1 MTTLERVVI
10 EGQGTFVRVRKPAYW
25 LFVALVGFGLVSLGT
40 MMSDAITALSTAL
53 WISGLLNGALAAAF
67 ILILS
72 RMDLF
77 EREPAAVRA
86 AAFIWGAVVATSL
99 AIVANNNLL
108 TLMTKWFGT
117 AFASRWGAAIA
128 GPTNEE
134 WFKALGVVILV
145 LIVREHFNRSI
156 DGLTY
161 GAMCGLGFQVTENM
175 VYAINNAFSNPN
187 SDLAGAV
194 SITVMRIVVAGPWS
208 HPIYS
213 GVAGLGIAY
222 AVTTKG
228 NRSTTRRYGIAAG
241 LFVAAWLMHAL
252 WNSPI
257 PRGLPGGFGALVIY
271 GKGALILVFFLVL
284 YRYAAR
290 YEWRWFG
297 RIMTGQPESVITPE
311 EMESM
316 RTLRTRRKARKQ
328 ADFVYGPKGHRMVA
342 RMQRAQLNVGEALA
356 RAKRAEVD
364 PRNALYV
371 AVALENVRVIR
382 ADLDAARTTGRRA
395 NGART
400 GSGLR
405 SRRSRL

>member
-1 MTTLERVVI
+1 MTTMERVVI

-25 LFVALVGFGLVSLGT
+25 LYVALVAFGLVSLGS
-40 MMSDAITALSTAL
+40 MMSEAVSALSTAL
-53 WISGLLNGALAAAF
+53 WIAAVLNGVLAAVF
-67 ILILS
+67 VLILS

-86 AAFIWGAVVATSL
+86 AAFIWGAIVATSL
-99 AIVANNNLL
+99 AIIANNNLL
-108 TLMTKWFGT
+108 ALLTKLFGT
-117 AFASRWGAAIA
+117 EFAARWGAALA

-134 WFKALGVVILV
+134 WLKTLGVVILV
-145 LIVREHFNRSI
+145 LIVKEHFNRSI

-175 VYAINNAFSNPN
+175 VYAINNAFANPN
-187 SDLAGAV
+187 SDITGAV
-194 SITVMRIVVAGPWS
+194 SITVMRILVAGPWS

-228 NRSTTRRYGIAAG
+228 HRSVPRRYGIAVG
-241 LFVAAWLMHAL
+241 LFVLAWLMHAL
-252 WNSPI
+252 WNSPL
-257 PRGLPGGFGALVIY
+257 PGGLPGGLTTLAVY
-271 GKGALILVFFLVL
+271 AKGGLILVFFVVL

-297 RIMTGQPESVITPE
+297 KIMTGQPAEVITAT

-328 ADFVYGPKGHRMVA
+328 AEFQYGPKGRKLVA
-342 RMQRAQLNVGEALA
+342 RMQKAQLMLGEALA
-356 RAKRAEVD
+356 RAQRAEVD
-364 PRNALYV
+364 PVNDLGV
-371 AVALENVRVIR
+371 LVALQNVRAVR
-382 ADLDAARTTGRRA
+382 ADLDDARHFGRKRR
-395 NGART
+395 NRRPARDD
-400 GSGLR
+400 S
-405 SRRSRL
+405 

>member
-1 MTTLERVVI
+1 MTAVERVVV

-25 LFVALVGFGLVSLGT
+25 LYVALVTFGLVSLGG
-40 MMSDAITALSTAL
+40 MMSEAVTALSSAL
-53 WISGLLNGALAAAF
+53 WIAAVLNGILAAVF
-67 ILILS
+67 VLILS

-86 AAFIWGAVVATSL
+86 AAFIWGAVVATSV
-99 AIVANNNLL
+99 AIIANNNLL
-108 TLMTKWFGT
+108 ALLTKLFGT
-117 AFASRWGAAIA
+117 EFAARWGAALA

-134 WFKALGVVILV
+134 WLKTLGVIILV

-187 SDLAGAV
+187 SDVAGAV
-194 SITVMRIVVAGPWS
+194 SITIMRIVVAGPWS

-228 NRSTTRRYGIAAG
+228 HRSTFRRYGIAVG
-241 LFVAAWLMHAL
+241 LFVLAWLMHAL
-252 WNSPI
+252 WNSP
-257 PRGLPGGFGALVIY
+257 LPQDLSGGVATLAVY

-284 YRYAAR
+284 YRYTAR
-290 YEWRWFG
+290 YEWKWFG
-297 RIMTGQPESVITPE
+297 KIMKGQPAEIITAS

-328 ADFVYGPKGHRMVA
+328 AEFQYGPKGRKLVA
-342 RMQRAQLNVGEALA
+342 RMQKAHLMLGEALA
-356 RAKRAEVD
+356 RAQRAEVD
-364 PRNALYV
+364 PINDLGVLV
-371 AVALENVRVIR
+371 ARENVRVIR
-382 ADLDAARTTGRRA
+382 SELESARRLGRKPRKRDRDPA
-395 NGART
+395 PT
-400 GSGLR
+400 
-405 SRRSRL
+405 